1 MTVGELAEV
10 LYRETPVEVCVDFDP
25 VFKGTAE
32 AAQFC
37 RYLNRNVEEVYISL
51 DGVTL
56 VVEIDGKRKP
66 RK

>member
-1 MTVGELAEV
+1 MTVGELAKV
-10 LYRETPVEVCVDFDP
+10 LYQETPVEVCVDFDP

-32 AAQFC
+32 TAQFC

-56 VVEIDGKRKP
+56 VVEIDGKRRP